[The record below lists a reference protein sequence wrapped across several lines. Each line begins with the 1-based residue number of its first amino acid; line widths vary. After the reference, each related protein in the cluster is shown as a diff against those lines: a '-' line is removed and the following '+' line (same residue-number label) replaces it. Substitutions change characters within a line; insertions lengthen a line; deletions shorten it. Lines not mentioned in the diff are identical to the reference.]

1 MAFKTAYQDQ
11 CKIELDRIIIKKI
24 NLYGIWTPIVLALQ
38 FTNDAIAFLRSL
50 NEKHNLVQRFGLDRI
65 W

>member
-1 MAFKTAYQDQ
+1 MTRKERQKAEFDELL
-11 CKIELDRIIIKKI
+11 IEKI